1 MSFGSIMYQLF
12 LSPLTLIFEAVY
24 STAFEL
30 LRSSGAAI
38 FPLSL
43 VVNLLLL
50 PFYNR
55 ADAIQAEEREREKKM
70 APFVEHIKKT
80 FKGDERF
87 MMLQALYKEHNYKP
101 IYTVR
106 SSIALVLEVPFFIAA
121 YNFLSKLPD
130 LQGAKYLCFNDLS
143 KPDGLLVIGGVAIN
157 VLPILMTLINVVSS
171 EIYTKGLKFKDK
183 IMLHGMALIF
193 LVLLYDS
200 PSGLVLYWTLNNIF
214 SLLKNVVNGTKNK
227 VRTAGILF
235 GMPAAPG
242 AALP

>member
-1 MSFGSIMYQLF
+1 MYQLF

-101 IYTVR
+101 IYAVR

-121 YNFLSKLPD
+121 Y
-130 LQGAKYLCFNDLS
+130 
-143 KPDGLLVIGGVAIN
+143 
-157 VLPILMTLINVVSS
+157 
-171 EIYTKGLKFKDK
+171 
-183 IMLHGMALIF
+183 
-193 LVLLYDS
+193 
-200 PSGLVLYWTLNNIF
+200 
-214 SLLKNVVNGTKNK
+214 
-227 VRTAGILF
+227 
-235 GMPAAPG
+235 
-242 AALP
+242 